1 MLFLNWM
8 HLEIINIFKFLVTI
22 NRRAIEK
29 KALMDDQVVETS
41 TERNETFVVSP
52 HFIEKRRLILE
63 KKKEALMKAMSGEGE
78 TIQVEISEAVLEIS
92 GDCIPFEDGE
102 NISWNGTPNLSMIM
116 EPKQPQLSDK
126 AMPDFMSSDTKPFG
140 FGNGSSDNLHT
151 LETFQVEQTKMI
163 IEKIH
168 EKSTD

>member
-1 MLFLNWM
+1 
-8 HLEIINIFKFLVTI
+8 
-22 NRRAIEK
+22 
-29 KALMDDQVVETS
+29 MDDKVVETS

-92 GDCIPFEDGE
+92 GDCIPFEDGV
-102 NISWNGTPNLSMIM
+102 NISWNGTPNSSMIVDSN
-116 EPKQPQLSDK
+116 QPQLSDK
-126 AMPDFMSSDTKPFG
+126 AMQDFMTSDTKPFG
-140 FGNGSSDNLHT
+140 VGSSHNLQT
-151 LETFQVEQTKMI
+151 LETYQVEQTKMI
-163 IEKIH
+163 IEKIR